1 MRTFVKHIYD
11 IDIINIYHLLDNKLS
26 DDTSE
31 KGEAKKKDFLER
43 LSYSIKQI
51 IESNKENYNLKE
63 EDYETLPYYVIT
75 PNNDFD
81 NYIFWLGLFLL
92 SNPSFKTNLILE
104 YHYDRWTN
112 KMKFLNSVE
121 FYVLDNIS
129 NNDFIKDELVLK
141 TITEWILFKRLNNG
155 YTSSNTD
162 TSEDETRNKTKT
174 NNKTKSNENLI
185 LIDKS
190 HYETKDVKSPEYGDP
205 LESSTENQL
214 TSLKFSNKIVI
225 EKFCDFIK
233 ENSNEEDEININA
246 ILNFKDTKNKI
257 KLLMKLNNFLNLVKA
272 FDINNFL
279 IGGNALLKTTATWIH
294 TNFEFDRSYDI
305 KYIYKKYTQQTGKPS
320 KEFTQKHNELLNL
333 IKEELANPK
342 NGSKKE

>member
-63 EDYETLPYYVIT
+63 EDYETLPSYVIT

-104 YHYDRWTN
+104 YHYNRWTN

-141 TITEWILFKRLNNG
+141 TITEWVYSKRLVIGYFSFETNN
-155 YTSSNTD
+155 TNNSNQST
-162 TSEDETRNKTKT
+162 KTKEKK
-174 NNKTKSNENLI
+174 NPDIIEINQIEYVQKEN
-185 LIDKS
+185 
-190 HYETKDVKSPEYGDP
+190 KSPEMGD
-205 LESSTENQL
+205 ESVSSTEKNISASIVFADKVGEVLLSVLSERLFDKKDIKNLKELLINGNSKGIIAISIPQL
-214 TSLKFSNKIVI
+214 DFVCLFKDLIDAGGYIYIGNKRKVAKWI
-225 EKFCDFIK
+225 C
-233 ENSNEEDEININA
+233 S
-246 ILNFKDTKNKI
+246 NFKTENTP
-257 KLLMKLNNFLNLVKA
+257 NNSKGEFK
-272 FDINNFL
+272 F
-279 IGGNALLKTTATWIH
+279 KTTINRLSTI
-294 TNFEFDRSYDI
+294 NYLYDKDLVADVKQKVENLRVGI
-305 KYIYKKYTQQTGKPS
+305 KDDKK
-320 KEFTQKHNELLNL
+320 
-333 IKEELANPK
+333 
-342 NGSKKE
+342 